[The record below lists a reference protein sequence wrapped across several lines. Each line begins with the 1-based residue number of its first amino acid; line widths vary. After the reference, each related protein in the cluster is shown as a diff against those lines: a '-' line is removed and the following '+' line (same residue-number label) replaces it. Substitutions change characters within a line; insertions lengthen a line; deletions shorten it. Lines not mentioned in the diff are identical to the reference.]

1 MPLYSD
7 SLSSLIERVGPLP
20 ETRLTQIAAQVVS
33 GLAFAH
39 GRGIVHRDIKGDNV
53 LLDADG
59 TAVIADFGTAQAVS
73 GYVTATGVNMTM
85 GTPQYISPEQ
95 AQGRTVDGRSDLYS
109 LGVTLYKA
117 ATGEVPFRSTDWFE
131 LARMH
136 VEEKP
141 FPPRKKRI

>member
-1 MPLYSD
+1 
-7 SLSSLIERVGPLP
+7 
-20 ETRLTQIAAQVVS
+20 
-33 GLAFAH
+33 LAFAH